1 MGFLSEDDLALLVP
15 SELVGE
21 PTPIPTQI
29 VSSDEYF
36 PAAQNAKQREVEA
49 RMLAMG
55 DALAQRQGISRRR
68 FFQTASGMA
77 AAFVAMNQVYGNV
90 FAATRGGSCDT
101 GAADARADALEEPVH
116 HGHAHAFPARRHA
129 ADGICPYARG
139 GGQVRLES
147 PARR

>member
-1 MGFLSEDDLALLVP
+1 MSFLSEDDLAVLVP

-55 DALAQRQGISRRR
+55 DALARRQGISRRR

-77 AAFVAMNQVYGNV
+77 AAFVAMNQVYGNLL
-90 FAATRGGSCDT
+90 AAPEGGA
-101 GAADARADALEEPVH
+101 GAPGVAGA
-116 HGHAHAFPARRHA
+116 
-129 ADGICPYARG
+129 
-139 GGQVRLES
+139 
-147 PARR
+147 